1 MQKQQTFIVNETNK
15 LLDYIINIKK
25 DLSKKKIKQYLKYNM
40 ILVNDKII
48 TNANYIVNS
57 NDKITI
63 NYNKNIN
70 TFPLEILYEDKDIIA
85 INKPSGLLSISNDKE
100 KEITAFKLVREY
112 VKSNNPKT
120 FLFVIHRLD
129 QETSGVLMF
138 AKNEKTKFLF
148 QNNWNNIVKKRLYIA
163 IVEGKIKL
171 SGRFHS
177 FLKENKAGMV
187 YSTKNKEGKEAITDY
202 RVLKEKDNK
211 SILEVNILTG
221 RRNQIRVHLSE
232 NSHPIIGD
240 KKYGSKIKSR
250 LMLHAYLLELIDP
263 RTNKLLTIKAKI
275 PKEFEVNFDV

>member
-148 QNNWNNIVKKRLYIA
+148 QN
-163 IVEGKIKL
+163 
-171 SGRFHS
+171 S
-177 FLKENKAGMV
+177 
-187 YSTKNKEGKEAITDY
+187 
-202 RVLKEKDNK
+202 
-211 SILEVNILTG
+211 
-221 RRNQIRVHLSE
+221 
-232 NSHPIIGD
+232 
-240 KKYGSKIKSR
+240 
-250 LMLHAYLLELIDP
+250 
-263 RTNKLLTIKAKI
+263 
-275 PKEFEVNFDV
+275 